1 MNRTEA
7 MKSYLQERPEQK
19 FTAQQLAEWFFQT
32 YPDECKQKL
41 ARSPALNSDEDLLNQ
56 LRAEVYARFGPHA
69 HTPIRHTEDRPRR
82 FYFTPLSDEEE
93 VAVAEQEAAQ
103 AAGTRSRM
111 QVREAELY
119 PKLAAYLWNEY
130 RVYPKRINEKRSSNR
145 HGPHGNHWLHPDMV
159 GLENLSADWVPEI
172 RACVDEYKDKKAKLW
187 SFEVKRLLNR
197 SNVRESFFQAVS
209 NSSWAHF
216 GYLVAAE
223 ISSTGTGIRREL
235 EILSSVHG
243 IGVILLAEPVGD
255 SQIIVPARERP
266 AIDWDS
272 CNRLAATNSDF
283 KDYIKYVRQFC
294 QTGDIK
300 RSDWDLPSEP
310 D

>member
-1 MNRTEA
+1 MNKAEA
-7 MKSYLQERPEQK
+7 MKRYLQERQGQK

-32 YPDECKQKL
+32 YPDECKKKL
-41 ARSPALNSDEDLLNQ
+41 ARSPTLSNDEDLLNQ
-56 LRAEVYARFGPHA
+56 LRWEVYSSFGPHA
-69 HTPIRHTEDRPRR
+69 ATLIKHTEDRPRR
-82 FYFTPLSDEEE
+82 FYFSPLSDEEE
-93 VAVAEQEAAQ
+93 VVAADEHTAAQ
-103 AAGTRSRM
+103 ATGARSRI
-111 QVREAELY
+111 QAREAELY
-119 PKLAAYLWNEY
+119 PKLAAYLWSEY
-130 RVYPKRINEKRSSNR
+130 RLY
-145 HGPHGNHWLHPDMV
+145 PDMV
-159 GLENLSADWVPEI
+159 GLENLSADWIPEI

-223 ISSTGTGIRREL
+223 ISGTGTGIRREL
-235 EILSSVHG
+235 EILGAVHG
-243 IGVILLAEPVGD
+243 IGVILLAEPAGD
-255 SQIIVPARERP
+255 SQIIVPARELP

-272 CNRLAATNSDF
+272 CNRLAATNPDF

-294 QTGDIK
+294 QTGEVK
-300 RSDWDLPSEP
+300 NSDWDIPSDP